1 MFAPASLQVSQCRI
15 FFPAK
20 HEKSVFPFTT
30 SSVMVG
36 SGQGGRNGVRNQLVG
51 QVRRLQFVRDWLDL
65 RRAKLEDQKL
75 QARYAADLSKR
86 SGNQS
91 DREHIWSQ
99 YRPEY
104 HLIWDPIYVRQ
115 TNKLLARAHEHGVR
129 VPPLPRDGLGDDNWE
144 WSSAGMGWFLRGDAE
159 DRLKREIRLGMR
171 QDEDE
176 FRRRATLFLS
186 LAAFVLALVSLLK
199 KEKQSDPCPRNYYRN
214 DAGECVF
221 ALQKSSPSRL
231 QSQRSPIE

>member
-1 MFAPASLQVSQCRI
+1 MFAPASLQVSRCR
-15 FFPAK
+15 FFFGQPWK
-20 HEKSVFPFTT
+20 KCLPIYYLEGYGGF
-30 SSVMVG
+30 
-36 SGQGGRNGVRNQLVG
+36 GQGGRNGVRNQLVG
-51 QVRRLQFVRDWLDL
+51 QARRLQFVRDWLDL

-75 QARYAADLSKR
+75 QARYAADLNKR
-86 SGNQS
+86 SGNES
-91 DREHIWSQ
+91 DRERIWSQ

-115 TNKLLARAHEHGVR
+115 TNKLVARAHEHGVR

-186 LAAFVLALVSLLK
+186 VAAFVLALVSLLK
-199 KEKQSDPCPRNYYRN
+199 KEKQPDPCPRNYYRN

-221 ALQKSSPSRL
+221 ALQKSTPSRL